1 MTHLKLERPLAV
13 LDIESTGINPRMDRI
28 IDLAIIKLFPDGRR
42 EQHLFRVNPGI
53 PIPAETTAIHH
64 ITNADVAHA
73 PPFRQV
79 AAAILEILADCD
91 LGGFGVVRFDIPML
105 AEEFARAGFEFNP
118 DNRRIVDAQRIYHK
132 KEPRDLSAALAFY
145 CGEMHLGA
153 HGAEADALATV
164 AVLEAQLQKYSD
176 LPRSLDE
183 LDKYC
188 NPPRN
193 PAWADRTG
201 KLKWQNGELLVN
213 FGVQNI
219 GRNLKDLVRDNPK
232 FLKWILKSDFPAD
245 TKRIVADALEGR
257 FLAPPAGTDDGRQT
271 TDDRL

>member
-1 MTHLKLERPLAV
+1 MTQLKLERPLAV

-28 IDLAIIKLFPDGRR
+28 IDLAIVKLFPDGRR
-42 EQHLFRVNPGI
+42 EQHVFRVNPEI
-53 PIPAETTAIHH
+53 PIPAETTAIHN

-73 PPFRQV
+73 PPFRQM

-105 AEEFARAGFEFNP
+105 AEEFARAGVEFNP

-132 KEPRDLSAALAFY
+132 KEPRDLSAALTFY

-153 HGAEADALATV
+153 HGAEADALATL
-164 AVLEAQLQKYSD
+164 AVLEAQLQKYAD
-176 LPRSLDE
+176 LPHSLDE

-201 KLKWQNGELLVN
+201 KLKWQNGELLIN

-219 GRNLKDLVRDNPK
+219 GRKLKDLVRDNPK
-232 FLKWILKSDFPAD
+232 FLMWILKSDFPAD

-257 FLAPPAGTDDGRQT
+257 FLTPPALTED
-271 TDDRL
+271 